1 MKQIVTL
8 LILIFTVQITAAQNT
23 ELQSAKSPETS
34 MVLEGRI
41 LDPKGRPVSGM
52 NIEGKMGR
60 YATTDVLGKFKL
72 PANIGEEV
80 IIRGLD
86 FETVYYR
93 IRSMDR
99 IEIRVKNEE
108 QDKKKLSAIS
118 YGIAMD
124 SAQVYLKIDAQKS
137 ADFLIAALSN
147 NPKSLT
153 KIQKSA
159 TYEKLGDLYSFHK
172 QYDLAIDNYTPAE
185 DLNSTPQLT
194 IKKADVLRLNGN
206 YQEAIT
212 AYLLPDISK
221 TNRSKKSKGT
231 RISTLLELKRRTGLA
246 AAYAKTNEAGKA
258 LDTYKSALQLAQNG
272 NLKMQITSINSKIAA
287 LLNELGQVDDAEVYY
302 NRAIKESKK
311 EGAAANVVTQSQ
323 TADFY
328 RSNAQFN
335 KEIALRK
342 NNIEILENL
351 EAYKKA
357 EKRVSK
363 TSVDDPNVGFM
374 DSTMTVTETE
384 NLITEDP
391 LEDVSEEDAIVVN
404 SYEPSKL
411 GRINGLSKQKE
422 LLNIAVAL
430 KAQNKIAEAMTYYE
444 SSLEEATINNDLDV
458 KKDAAKSLYE
468 LNKKAGNT
476 KKALAYNELY
486 IHTVDALY
494 LEKENALEETARKAK
509 ELVSKQTRILTLE
522 KDRELTENKI
532 ALINTERELTAEMNQ
547 RQRWIIYSLVAL
559 SLLLLSLAYF
569 MYRNNKQQKI
579 NNHLLALKSL
589 RSQMNPHFIFNALNS
604 VNNYI
609 AQNDERAANKYLADF
624 SKLMRSVLENS
635 ELDFIPLEKEIDLL
649 GLYLKLEHERFK
661 DKFDF
666 TLEIDPS
673 LKNAKMQVP
682 PMLLQPIIENAVWH
696 GLRYKREKGFLHVA
710 FAKAEQGILVTITD
724 NGIGREKSKEIKTE
738 HQKKRDSKG
747 LGNIKNRVALLNEL
761 HNCKIHMKVTDA
773 GLTPDVG
780 TMVRVSFRN

>member
-8 LILIFTVQITAAQNT
+8 LILLLSVLITAAQNT
-23 ELQSAKSPETS
+23 EFQSARSTKTS

-41 LDPKGRPVSGM
+41 LDPKGIPISGV
-52 NIEGKMGR
+52 NIEGRMGR
-60 YATTDVLGKFKL
+60 YTTTDALGAFKL
-72 PANIGEEV
+72 SANIGEEV
-80 IIRGLD
+80 IIRGLN

-93 IRSMDR
+93 IRSTDS

-108 QDKKKLSAIS
+108 QDKKELSALS

-124 SAQVYLKIDAQKS
+124 SARFYLKKDAQKS

-147 NPKSLT
+147 KPKSLT
-153 KIQKSA
+153 RIQKSA

-172 QYDLAIDNYTPAE
+172 QYDLAIDNYTQAE
-185 DLNSTPQLT
+185 NLKSTLQLT

-206 YQEAIT
+206 YQEAIA
-212 AYLLPDISK
+212 AYLTPNISK
-221 TNRSKKSKGT
+221 TSRSKKSKGT
-231 RISTLLELKRRTGLA
+231 RIFPLSELKRRTGLA
-246 AAYAKTNEAGKA
+246 AAYAKTNEGEKA
-258 LDTYKSALQLAQNG
+258 LDSYKSALQLAQNA
-272 NLKMQITSINSKIAA
+272 NLKTQITSINSKIAA
-287 LLNELGQVDDAEVYY
+287 LLNELGLVDDAEVYY
-302 NRAIKESKK
+302 NTAIRASKK
-311 EGAAANVVTQSQ
+311 ESAAANAVTQSQ

-328 RSNAQFN
+328 RSNAQFD

-351 EAYKKA
+351 EANKKT

-363 TSVDDPNVGFM
+363 NSLDDANVGFM
-374 DSTMTVTETE
+374 DSPRAITENE
-384 NLITEDP
+384 NLITEDH
-391 LEDVSEEDAIVVN
+391 LEDASEKEAMVAS
-404 SYEPSKL
+404 SYEPSKM
-411 GRINGLSKQKE
+411 GQINGLSKQKE
-422 LLNIAVAL
+422 QLNIAVAL
-430 KAQNKIAEAMTYYE
+430 KAQHKIAEAMTYYE

-468 LNKKAGNT
+468 LNKKSGNT

-494 LEKENALEETARKAK
+494 LEKEHALEETARKSK
-509 ELVSKQTRILTLE
+509 ELVSIQTRILTLE

-532 ALINTERELTAEMNQ
+532 ALINTERELTEEMNQ
-547 RQRWIIYSLVAL
+547 RQRWIIYSLVVL
-559 SLLLLSLAYF
+559 SLLLFSLAYF

-666 TLEIDPS
+666 TLEINPS
-673 LKNAKMQVP
+673 LKYTKMQVP

-696 GLRYKREKGFLHVA
+696 GLRYKKEKGFLHVV
-710 FAKAEQGILVTITD
+710 FAKSEEGILVTITD

-761 HNCKIHMKVTDA
+761 HDCKIRMKVTDA
-773 GLTPDVG
+773 GLTPEVG
-780 TMVRVSFRN
+780 TMVRVSFKN

>member
-8 LILIFTVQITAAQNT
+8 LILLFTFQIAVAQNK
-23 ELQSAKSPETS
+23 ELQAPRTQETN
-34 MVLEGRI
+34 MVLEGRV
-41 LDPKGRPVSGM
+41 LSESGM
-52 NIEGKMGR
+52 PIAGVNIEGKMGR
-60 YATTDVLGKFKL
+60 YATTDARGTFSL
-72 PANIGEEV
+72 PANMGEEIV
-80 IIRGLD
+80 IRGLN

-93 IRSMDR
+93 IRSNDD
-99 IEIRVKNEE
+99 IEIRVQSEN
-108 QDKKKLSAIS
+108 QDQKKRPAIP
-118 YGIAMD
+118 YQVAMD
-124 SAQVYLKIDAQKS
+124 SAQVFLKKDAQKS

-153 KIQKSA
+153 KNQESA
-159 TYEKLGDLYSFHK
+159 AYEKLGDLYSFHK
-172 QYDLAIDNYTPAE
+172 QYDLAIANYTQAE
-185 DLNSTPQLT
+185 ELNTSLT
-194 IKKADVLRLNGN
+194 IIIKKADMLRLNGN
-206 YQEAIT
+206 YQEAIA
-212 AYLLPDISK
+212 AYLGADISS
-221 TNRSKKSKGT
+221 TGRSKKNLSTGGS
-231 RISTLLELKRRTGLA
+231 STLEIKRLTGLA
-246 AAYAKTNEAGKA
+246 AAYAKTNDSEKA
-258 LDTYKSALQLAQNG
+258 LQTYKQALQLAQTTSLNI
-272 NLKMQITSINSKIAA
+272 QVTSINSKIAA
-287 LLNELGQVDDAEVYY
+287 LLNEIGQVDKAEAYY
-302 NRAIKESKK
+302 NRAIQESKK
-311 EGAAANVVTQSQ
+311 ESRKANVITQSQ

-328 RSNAQFN
+328 RSNSQFD

-342 NNIEILENL
+342 NNIEILDEIKSDEAKAPQQIANKEGVL
-351 EAYKKA
+351 NEVVIAEDDIEERGAEAAYK
-357 EKRVSK
+357 
-363 TSVDDPNVGFM
+363 
-374 DSTMTVTETE
+374 
-384 NLITEDP
+384 
-391 LEDVSEEDAIVVN
+391 
-404 SYEPSKL
+404 PSSSN
-411 GRINGLSKQKE
+411 GINRLSKQKE
-422 LLNIAVAL
+422 QLNIAEAL
-430 KAQNKIAEAMTYYE
+430 KAQNKIAEAIIFYE
-444 SSLEEATINNDLDV
+444 SSLDEATENNDLGV

-476 KKALAYNELY
+476 KTALAYNELY
-486 IHTVDALY
+486 INTVDALY
-494 LEKENALEETARKAK
+494 LEKEKELEENSRKTK

-532 ALINTERELTAEMNQ
+532 ALINTERELTQQMNQ

-559 SLLLLSLAYF
+559 SLLLLTLAYF

-635 ELDFIPLEKEIDLL
+635 ELDFIPLEKEIELL

-666 TLEIDPS
+666 TLKIDPS
-673 LKNAKMQVP
+673 LKDAKIQVP

-696 GLRYKREKGFLHVA
+696 GLRYKKEKGFLNVT
-710 FAKAEQGILVTITD
+710 FAKAEKGILVTITD

-761 HNCKIHMKVTDA
+761 HDCKIGMEASDA

-780 TMVRVSFRN
+780 TTVVVRMGG